1 MQKMSTGNW
10 VFSALRVLHLAHM
23 FLLPAVI
30 VFSGC
35 KTPPKSP
42 SPLEAFNTSND
53 EHLRRFSD
61 FTFQKLGSVENIG
74 LQVPVV
80 SPDGSQILYLRTNR
94 EYVSPQTLLGSP
106 DPKDTPETG
115 RLTVWLRP
123 VIGAGLG
130 REFSPN
136 RWSHS
141 PAWSDSGGAV
151 VYVTNTPP
159 SSAIIHTDLT
169 TGRQTVLGVT
179 GMINCLPRFDAD
191 DRTVLF
197 CAGTDPKGPFR
208 IYRQSL
214 SDKKPTPLTLPG
226 VDCLF
231 PLFVDN
237 TGGVFCARADGENIK
252 WIQGRRDG
260 LRDLTKPCGYT
271 ARPVVLQTLAGI
283 PNPVSPDRRSFA
295 FYDAL
300 QNRTCVYHCIGN
312 VLRAHH
318 PDSISACW
326 LTDNAI
332 ALATNEWLFAVN
344 TTTGMSLQIFNGEW
358 ITARYIP
365 LSRSLILFGKD
376 TPRRFSIM
384 EINFKDRKIKR

>member
-1 MQKMSTGNW
+1 M
-10 VFSALRVLHLAHM
+10 
-23 FLLPAVI
+23 LLLGSI
-30 VFSGC
+30 VFPGC
-35 KTPPKSP
+35 KTSPKTP
-42 SPLEAFNTSND
+42 GPLDAFNASNED
-53 EHLRRFSD
+53 HRRRFGD
-61 FTFQKLGSVENIG
+61 FIFQKLGSIENVG

-94 EYVSPQTLLGSP
+94 EYVSPRTLLGSP

-115 RLTVWLRP
+115 RLAVWLRP
-123 VIGAGLG
+123 AAGAGLG
-130 REFSPN
+130 REFSPH

-159 SSAIIHTDLT
+159 SSAIIHTDLA

-197 CAGTDPKGPFR
+197 CAGTDPNGPFR

-214 SDKKPTPLTLPG
+214 KDKKPTPLILPG

-237 TGGVFCARADGENIK
+237 TRGVFCVRANGENIK
-252 WIQGRRDG
+252 WIQARSDG
-260 LRDLTKPCGYT
+260 LRDLTGPCGYS

-283 PNPVSPDRRSFA
+283 SNPVSPDRRSFA

-300 QNRTCVYHCIGN
+300 QNRICVYHCAGN

-326 LTDNAI
+326 LTDNAV

-344 TTTGMSLQIFNGEW
+344 TATGMSLQIFNGEW
-358 ITARYIP
+358 ITARYVP
-365 LSRSLILFGKD
+365 ASRKLLLFGKD

-384 EINFKDRKIKR
+384 EINFKDRKAK